1 MQGTNLSPILNCWKC
16 VQHHPVTCDIDA
28 CFHVKCGYH
37 KCNIIYL
44 TQWLIFEQWNTPMLG
59 KHLKATPMINIQWC
73 ISFRMCG
80 IGQKTS
86 RRLYTITAR
95 RKNRRSSWSGSTI
108 SKITYGIPAPHV
120 EEMQINSLRVW
131 SQCHC
136 TSATSTKD
144 SMATSSTL
152 DASMSLLKSETLL
165 LFLLSIRDY
174 PLVFGFMPIICIY
187 DGLGFALVVKTL
199 NSILTCTD
207 LIFQCCLHKYKEVK
221 SNNQTSCNTAPPKNA
236 IPYL

>member
-1 MQGTNLSPILNCWKC
+1 
-16 VQHHPVTCDIDA
+16 
-28 CFHVKCGYH
+28 
-37 KCNIIYL
+37 
-44 TQWLIFEQWNTPMLG
+44 
-59 KHLKATPMINIQWC
+59 MINIQWC

-86 RRLYTITAR
+86 RRLYTTTAR

-120 EEMQINSLRVW
+120 EEMQIDSLRVW

-152 DASMSLLKSETLL
+152 DAKDSYESTLVVLRSLNAVGQLPCNNHRASETM
-165 LFLLSIRDY
+165 Y
-174 PLVFGFMPIICIY
+174 PDFGQIKTGVKFCGADPLWIGCIFY
-187 DGLGFALVVKTL
+187 FK
-199 NSILTCTD
+199 
-207 LIFQCCLHKYKEVK
+207 
-221 SNNQTSCNTAPPKNA
+221 
-236 IPYL
+236 